1 MIKAA
6 VVGADSRIAGE
17 LIRILTG
24 HPDVEMV
31 CLYAPSLSGHPV
43 SETHH
48 GLIGAGKLVFTDR
61 FDASVCD
68 IVFAADDS
76 DFGKSVV
83 ASLDGDN
90 PRLVVIGNVC
100 SRIAPPAG
108 IEYGLSEINRK
119 ALVRGASRAVVPS
132 LPASAALIALYP
144 LASNLLL
151 GSDIHIKALCDGC
164 LAAVSNPSVS
174 AMEISRR
181 LSLVQA
187 SFDGNVSLDVDA
199 GGAPRQFSLQM
210 TIRCALPMEEIL
222 KLYDSI
228 YDDHNFTYVVTYP
241 VDYREVAGTDRCIVS
256 LSKSDEDSLRISVEV
271 DAALRGGAGEAVHLM
286 NLLFGLHE
294 KTGLDLKASTF

>member
-48 GLIGAGKLVFTDR
+48 GLIGAGKLVFTD
-61 FDASVCD
+61 
-68 IVFAADDS
+68 S

-100 SRIAPPAG
+100 SRIDPPEG

-144 LASNLLL
+144 LATNLLL

-164 LAAVSNPSVS
+164 MAAVFNPSVS

-210 TIRCALPMEEIL
+210 KIRCALPMEEIL